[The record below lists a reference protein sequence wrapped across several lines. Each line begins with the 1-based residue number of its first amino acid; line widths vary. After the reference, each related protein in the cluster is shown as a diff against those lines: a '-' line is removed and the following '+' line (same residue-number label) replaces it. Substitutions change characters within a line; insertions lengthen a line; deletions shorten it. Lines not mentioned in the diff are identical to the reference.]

1 MHSPWELLFV
11 VGGCSYVHQTVH
23 IQNRHTEAACKA
35 HTFGCVIISWLRFAT
50 TILWQSSGKHA
61 ACVGHEGSSIAMLP
75 PRASHCLLLILAEAS
90 GGVLV
95 MAGKGADRTANIRQH
110 VFKRE
115 FSCEMPSKEMP
126 SQICEP
132 EMPLYHMRHICLCV
146 SSSACSSQAV
156 RCGLFVF
163 AYNLFAFSCLCGL
176 FFPSPNPDIIN
187 IFGVKRSR
195 WDNPSGQSPL

>member
-1 MHSPWELLFV
+1 M
-11 VGGCSYVHQTVH
+11 
-23 IQNRHTEAACKA
+23 
-35 HTFGCVIISWLRFAT
+35 
-50 TILWQSSGKHA
+50 
-61 ACVGHEGSSIAMLP
+61 GHEGSSIAMLS
-75 PRASHCLLLILAEAS
+75 PRASHCLLLTLAEAS

-126 SQICEP
+126 SQICVP

-156 RCGLFVF
+156 RCGIFVIV
-163 AYNLFAFSCLCGL
+163 YQPLP
-176 FFPSPNPDIIN
+176 FFPIPNTEVAN
-187 IFGVKRSR
+187 IFRNPTLKKRSR
-195 WDNPSGQSPL
+195 WDNPAGQSPL